1 MICDQP
7 MTSLSLLVLRA
18 ADPERLARFYS
29 AFGLAFRTEKH
40 GEGPLHWSCDLGGS
54 VLEIYPASSRVPS
67 TAGARLGFR
76 VRSVDEALQAC
87 GACGRVLSPPA
98 NGSWG
103 YRAVVEDPEGHTVE
117 LTE

>member
-1 MICDQP
+1 MIHDKP

-54 VLEIYPASSRVPS
+54 VLEIYPASSRVLPALASAFACVQSMRLFRLAARADACSARPRTVRGGIAPS
-67 TAGARLGFR
+67 WKTPRDT
-76 VRSVDEALQAC
+76 RS
-87 GACGRVLSPPA
+87 
-98 NGSWG
+98 N
-103 YRAVVEDPEGHTVE
+103 
-117 LTE
+117 